1 MTEQQDEPKKSVDA
15 DTKPTANTT
24 EVTPKNEAVDPENKP
39 ADTDKKMQAETQP
52 ETKIEPVAPKTTKT
66 DSANKKSGSNWVAW
80 FALLI
85 ALAVAGFVGWAYW
98 IYWQD
103 SQQATQPDDSQ
114 QQQQTQLI
122 NSIKSNQ
129 QAFNN
134 QLNQKLSNYREQI
147 EQSLQAQKQD
157 VQKSIEQFSV
167 GQINSHNQAILIDA
181 KYLLTLASRKLH
193 IEQDKAGAIAVL
205 KLAQAKLAEQN
216 NNSQWF
222 NLKNQISDDV
232 ARVQTLEEAELDNI
246 FFSLTELIR
255 QVMHLP
261 LNQANL
267 PDEVDSPVEDRAPT
281 EEISMS
287 NLEII
292 WHDFLELFMPK
303 QRSGEVEPLLT
314 PKQAQNIRQ
323 NLISKLNQAQWA
335 ALHQKQSIYQLA
347 LQESANWIEQFYQ
360 QENANVE
367 QVVEQLT
374 KLKDKQLTQ
383 DFSTTELKSL
393 SVVENL
399 INTSA
404 QSSQLN
410 NKVTP

>member
-1 MTEQQDEPKKSVDA
+1 MTEQQDDPKKTVEL
-15 DTKPTANTT
+15 DTETSANTT
-24 EVTPKNEAVDPENKP
+24 EAAPKSTPVEKAP
-39 ADTDKKMQAETQP
+39 AAETKP
-52 ETKIEPVAPKTTKT
+52 ETTTEATARKTTNKEPNT
-66 DSANKKSGSNWVAW
+66 KKSGSNWVAW
-80 FALLI
+80 VALLI
-85 ALAVAGFVGWAYW
+85 ALAVAGFVAWAYW
-98 IYWQD
+98 LYWQD
-103 SQQATQPDDSQ
+103 TQQQKQPDDN

-122 NSIKSNQ
+122 NSIKSSQ
-129 QAFNN
+129 QEFNN
-134 QLNQKLSNYREQI
+134 QLNQKLSTYRSQI
-147 EQSLQAQKQD
+147 EQNLKTQKQD

-167 GQINSHNQAILIDA
+167 SQISSHNQAILIDA

-193 IEQDKAGAIAVL
+193 IEQDKAGTIAVL

-216 NNSQWF
+216 SNSQWF

-232 ARVQTLEEAELDNI
+232 ARVQTLDEAELDNI

-267 PDEVDSPVEDRAPT
+267 PEEVENPVEDRAPT
-281 EEISMS
+281 EDISMS
-287 NLEII
+287 NLKII

-347 LQESANWIEQFYQ
+347 LQQSGNWIQQFYQ
-360 QENANVE
+360 QENADV
-367 QVVEQLT
+367 QKVIDQLA
-374 KLKDKQLTQ
+374 KLQNKQLTQ
-383 DFSTTELKSL
+383 DFSTLELKSL
-393 SVVENL
+393 GVVENL

>member
-1 MTEQQDEPKKSVDA
+1 MTEQQDDPKKTVEL
-15 DTKPTANTT
+15 DTETTANTT
-24 EVTPKNEAVDPENKP
+24 EVAPPSAPVEKEP
-39 ADTDKKMQAETQP
+39 AAETKP
-52 ETKIEPVAPKTTKT
+52 ETTTETASRKTPNQKSST
-66 DSANKKSGSNWVAW
+66 KKSGSNWVAW

-85 ALAVAGFVGWAYW
+85 ALTVAGFVAWAYW
-98 IYWQD
+98 LYWQD
-103 SQQATQPDDSQ
+103 TQQQNQPDDS

-129 QAFNN
+129 QKFNN
-134 QLNQKLSNYREQI
+134 QLNQKLSTYRSQI
-147 EQSLQAQKQD
+147 AENLKTQKQE

-167 GQINSHNQAILIDA
+167 SQISSHNQAILIDA

-193 IEQDKAGAIAVL
+193 IEQDKAGTIAVL

-216 NNSQWF
+216 SNSQWF

-232 ARVQTLEEAELDNI
+232 ARVQTLDEAELDNI

-267 PDEVDSPVEDRAPT
+267 PDEVENPVEDRAPT

-303 QRSGEVEPLLT
+303 QRAGEVEPLLT

-347 LQESANWIEQFYQ
+347 LQQSSNWIEQFYQ
-360 QENANVE
+360 QENTDV
-367 QVVEQLT
+367 QKVVEQLA
-374 KLKDKQLTQ
+374 KLQNKQLTQ
-383 DFSTTELKSL
+383 DFSTLELKSL
-393 SVVENL
+393 GVVENL